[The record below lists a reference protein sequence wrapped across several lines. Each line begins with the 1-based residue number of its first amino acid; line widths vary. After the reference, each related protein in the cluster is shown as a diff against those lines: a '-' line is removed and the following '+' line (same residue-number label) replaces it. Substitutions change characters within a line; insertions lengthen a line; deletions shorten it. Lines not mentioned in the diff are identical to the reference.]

1 VQTAELLLFLLVV
14 VAAFVTLAR
23 RLRTPYPA
31 LLLIGGLALGTVP
44 GVPRVQMPPDSILVL
59 VLPPILYFAA
69 FFTPIRSF
77 RAELGNIVSLAIGLV
92 LASTAAAAAV
102 ALALVPGMTVPIA
115 IVLGAIVSPPD
126 AVAATAVLERL
137 AVPRRVVAL
146 LQGESLLN
154 DATALTV
161 YRVAL
166 GVAVA
171 GGPALTLAPI
181 GRFVFVGAGGIV
193 VGLVVGW
200 LVAHVRSR
208 LSDMPVEIT
217 VSLLTPYAAYL
228 PAEALGASGVLAA
241 VTAGLYL
248 GRQASRI
255 MSSDVRLAGLAV
267 WEMLIFLLNGFVFLL
282 IGFEMAALGRTMDRR
297 ILVALVGV
305 GLAVS
310 LALIVVRAVWIV
322 GIAAWQRF
330 VSRKGPPLRP
340 AEIVVLSWSGM
351 RGVVSLAAALAL
363 PLGVSGGSPLPAR
376 EAVIV
381 ITFTVILVTL
391 VGQGMTLL
399 NVIRAVRLG
408 GDGDTRGEEQQARRQ
423 LVEEALRRIDA
434 LYEQWPGHRPLLDQ
448 LRAAYR
454 HRAEHVEHFDQMPG
468 SEAEQELV
476 EHRQIRRAVID
487 VQREAVQ
494 RLRDRGAID
503 DDVLRAIERE
513 LDLEE
518 VRMEA

>member
-1 VQTAELLLFLLVV
+1 VHTAELLLFLLVS

-23 RLRTPYPA
+23 RLQTPYPA
-31 LLLIGGLALGTVP
+31 LLLIGGLALGTIP
-44 GVPRVQMPPDSILVL
+44 GLPRVEMAPDAVLVL

-102 ALALVPGMTVPIA
+102 ALALVESMTVPMA

-146 LQGESLLN
+146 LDGESLLN

-166 GVAVA
+166 RVAVA
-171 GGPALTLAPI
+171 ASAGLALAPVAS
-181 GRFVFVGAGGIV
+181 FALGASGIV
-193 VGLVVGW
+193 IGLAVGW
-200 LVAHVRSR
+200 LIAHVRYR
-208 LSDMPVEIT
+208 LSDPPVEIT

-228 PAEALGASGVLAA
+228 PAEAVGASGVLAA

-255 MSSDVRLAGLAV
+255 MSSDVRLAGFAV
-267 WEMLIFLLNGFVFLL
+267 WEMLIFLLNGVVFVL
-282 IGFEMAALGRTMDRR
+282 IGFEIAALGREMDRSTL
-297 ILVALVGV
+297 IGLVGV
-305 GLAVS
+305 GLIVS
-310 LALIVVRAVWIV
+310 LALIVVRAAWIG

-330 VSRKGPPLRP
+330 VRRRPPLSR
-340 AEIVVLSWSGM
+340 AEIAVLSWSGM

-363 PLGVSGGSPLPAR
+363 PLTLPSGAPLPAR

-381 ITFTVILVTL
+381 ITVTVILVTL
-391 VGQGMTLL
+391 VGQGMTLPP
-399 NVIRAVRLG
+399 VIRAVRLG
-408 GDGDTRGEEQQARRQ
+408 DDRDAGVEEQQTRRQ
-423 LVEEALRRIDA
+423 LVEEALRQIDQ
-434 LYEQWPGHRPLLDQ
+434 LYAQWPTHRPLLDQ
-448 LRAAYR
+448 LRAAYG
-454 HRAEHVEHFDQMPG
+454 HRAEHLDQFEQRPG
-468 SEAEQELV
+468 DEAEQELV

-487 VQREAVQ
+487 AQREAVQ
-494 RLRDRGAID
+494 RLRERDAID
-503 DDVLRAIERE
+503 DDLLRRIERE

-518 VRMEA
+518 IRMEA